1 MRLRLIV
8 YFVAVLFSMAVN
20 ADRSVKSCA
29 KPFNRAMLCNLMCNL
44 LQDSGANEAIKTL
57 QNKLESLIAVV
68 NNSSQGKL
76 IFKNQSVISMVSLME
91 YKQMRNGRE
100 AKKTSRLT
108 V

>member
-20 ADRSVKSCA
+20 ADRSGKSCA
-29 KPFNRAMLCNLMCNL
+29 KPFNRVMLCNLMCNL

-57 QNKLESLIAVV
+57 QNKLESLVAVV
-68 NNSSQGKL
+68 NNSSLGKL

-91 YKQMRNGRE
+91 YKKMRSWRE

-108 V
+108 A